1 MKRDFKF
8 KPYIKWLLFA
18 AVVIYSVIM
27 ILVQQ
32 AEIKE
37 QTALLDELVSTEE
50 QLTDRI
56 EALEGE
62 INYMQTDEYKL
73 QQGSVRYGWHYTDDS
88 IILDDDNASLLGGS
102 Q

>member
-8 KPYIKWLLFA
+8 RPYIKWLLFA

-62 INYMQTDEYKL
+62 INYMQTDEYIERTARERLGMIKENE
-73 QQGSVRYGWHYTDDS
+73 
-88 IILDDDNASLLGGS
+88 IIFKEQNVGG
-102 Q
+102 

>member
-8 KPYIKWLLFA
+8 RPYIKWLLFA

-73 QQGSVRYGWHYTDDS
+73 QQGSIRYGWHYTDDA
-88 IILDDDNASLLGGS
+88 IILDEDDDSLTGGS

>member
-1 MKRDFKF
+1 MNRDFKF
-8 KPYIKWLLFA
+8 KPYIKWLIFA

-62 INYMQTDEYKL
+62 INYMQTDEYIERTARERLGMIKENE
-73 QQGSVRYGWHYTDDS
+73 
-88 IILDDDNASLLGGS
+88 IIFKEQNAGG
-102 Q
+102 